1 MDIYWRIAKEVYD
14 VYLLENIIF
23 SYASFQLFDLYENK
37 LKMKTLISYSN
48 FLLLKTV
55 ELNFQL
61 KYNRNK
67 FFMKISKKNI
77 EFFCLNI

>member
-23 SYASFQLFDLYENK
+23 SYASFQLFDFYENK